1 VKRLADQ
8 TLYEILEVRA
18 DAAHA
23 EIEAALE
30 RALALYGPGS
40 LAMYTLMA
48 PEESELLGRR
58 LEEAR
63 STLLDGEA
71 RARYDELVART
82 GEACAGPAPAV
93 SPPGELPPVIAAAH
107 AAEPPRAAAAPPR
120 PTPPPLPAPPAAA
133 PPSAAEPAAPTPASP
148 PARTPPPILL
158 HREVVAAPPPA
169 APRTTPP
176 PELAARPPLPM
187 LPDGA
192 PWTGEVLRQV
202 REARG
207 ISVQQIAE
215 RTRVTRHHIE
225 NIEGDRFPMLPA
237 AVYLRGI
244 LLSLARELRLDGQRV
259 ARSYLDRVAAASAKG
274 R

>member
-18 DAAHA
+18 DATPAD
-23 EIEAALE
+23 IEAALE

-48 PEESELLGRR
+48 PDESELLGRR

-63 STLLDGEA
+63 TTLLDGEA
-71 RARYDELVART
+71 RARYDEVLART
-82 GEACAGPAPAV
+82 GEARAAAAAPVRGGNGA
-93 SPPGELPPVIAAAH
+93 LPPVIAAAQPTEPQVAAPQPSRTPPPLPPPAAPF
-107 AAEPPRAAAAPPR
+107 AAEAAEASRLARPPPPILLDRVVPAPPPPAAR
-120 PTPPPLPAPPAAA
+120 PTPPP
-133 PPSAAEPAAPTPASP
+133 
-148 PARTPPPILL
+148 
-158 HREVVAAPPPA
+158 EV
-169 APRTTPP
+169 
-176 PELAARPPLPM
+176 EARPPLPL

-225 NIEGDRFPMLPA
+225 NIEGDRFPSLPA
-237 AVYLRGI
+237 PVYLRGI
-244 LLSLARELRLDGQRV
+244 LLTLARELRLDGQRV
-259 ARSYLDRVAAASAKG
+259 ARSYLDRVAAANSRG

>member
-18 DAAHA
+18 DSSLP

-30 RALALYGPGS
+30 RSLALYGPGS

-48 PEESELLGRR
+48 PDESELLGRR

-63 STLLDGEA
+63 TTLLDREA
-71 RARYDELVART
+71 RALYDELLART
-82 GEACAGPAPAV
+82 DEARAGAAPRPVADD
-93 SPPGELPPVIAAAH
+93 LPPVIAALQPSEPPPLGAPEPPPTPAAPAPAL
-107 AAEPPRAAAAPPR
+107 AAEPVAAHATAHV
-120 PTPPPLPAPPAAA
+120 
-133 PPSAAEPAAPTPASP
+133 
-148 PARTPPPILL
+148 ARTPPPILL
-158 HREVVAAPPPA
+158 DREVLPAPPP
-169 APRTTPP
+169 PP
-176 PELAARPPLPM
+176 PTPAARPTPLPAAEARPPLPV

-225 NIEGDRFPMLPA
+225 NIEGDQFPSLPA
-237 AVYLRGI
+237 PVYLRGI

-259 ARSYLDRVAAASAKG
+259 ARSYLDRVAAASPKG